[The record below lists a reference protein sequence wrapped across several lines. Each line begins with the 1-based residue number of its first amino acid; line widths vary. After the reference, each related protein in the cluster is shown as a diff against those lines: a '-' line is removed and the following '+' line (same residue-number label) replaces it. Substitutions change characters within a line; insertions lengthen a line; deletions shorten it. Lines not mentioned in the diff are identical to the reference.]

1 MNKIEEARRILEEN
15 GQGHI
20 KVKNEE
26 LADQILHIDFER
38 LKTLD
43 EEITH
48 PCCTFNIEKV
58 LKVFI
63 LNNL

>member
-43 EEITH
+43 EEITG
-48 PCCTFNIEKV
+48 V
-58 LKVFI
+58 
-63 LNNL
+63 

>member
-43 EEITH
+43 EEIK
-48 PCCTFNIEKV
+48 PLISV
-58 LKVFI
+58 A
-63 LNNL
+63 

>member
-20 KVKNEE
+20 KVENEE

-48 PCCTFNIEKV
+48 PWHNGRRSRYKTWAQWT
-58 LKVFI
+58 
-63 LNNL
+63 